1 MFDRKKY
8 GFLFQDTEAVPG
20 IGPMEYFMLPGNE
33 LAAQRKALGLTQ
45 QQVANRAGV
54 NIRQYQR
61 LESNERSLTGTSF
74 RIGLNICRALK
85 IDPMYYCEVREH
97 PEEEKSRETQ

>member
-8 GFLFQDTEAVPG
+8 GFLFEDTMAVPG
-20 IGPMEYFMLPGNE
+20 IGPMEAIMMPGYE

-45 QQVANRAGV
+45 QQVADRAGI

-61 LESNERSLTGTSF
+61 LETNERSLAGTSF

-85 IDPMYYCEVREH
+85 IDPMYYCEVRGQSDSGKT
-97 PEEEKSRETQ
+97 EET